1 MYDIQYL
8 KLLSESYPSIGS
20 ASSELIKLMTEE
32 VIPKGTEYF
41 FSDLHGEHEA
51 FIHQLRSA
59 SGVIK
64 TKIDELF
71 FASMTES
78 DRVALSALIYEPKS
92 IIKKKRED
100 ADFHEWVKI
109 TVSRLLAVCREFAAK
124 STVEKVR
131 SKAPQAFSGVLD
143 ELLYFDGANKSLH
156 FERMINAIE
165 AADAEEEF
173 LCGLCTMILDIAI
186 DRLHIIG
193 DIFDRGPRADLIL
206 DELMNFHDIDV
217 QWGNHDI
224 AWMGA
229 YLGNLTCIAS
239 VVRIGISYNNFD
251 CLEDGYGI
259 NLRPL
264 SMFASEVYADDDCE
278 WFFPHILDESQYD
291 VVSARLAAKM
301 HKAIAI
307 IQFKLEGQL
316 YKRHPEYHMDGRDVL
331 SGINLTD
338 GTVNIGGRVYKL
350 KNTSFPTVDENN
362 PLELTDGESALM
374 FTLASSFMH
383 SDKLN
388 KHMKFLYEKGSMYS
402 VCNGNLL
409 YHGCIPLT
417 EDGEFES
424 VTFDGRV
431 YSGKS
436 YLDYI
441 NNRIREAF
449 FMPATVN
456 SRESDFFWYLW
467 CGRKSPLFGK
477 TAMTS
482 FERYFIEDKE
492 AHKEGMNPYYSLIE
506 SAPICRKILSEF
518 SLGDA
523 SHIINGHVPVKQ
535 GENPVKGGGLLFMI
549 DGGISKAYRSK
560 TGICGYTFI
569 YSSRYMAFAKH
580 TSDETKDRYVI
591 PELCEVERF
600 RKRMLVED
608 TDRGAE
614 IRDKITA
621 LSQLLEA
628 YRDGSI
634 KEKV

>member
-1 MYDIQYL
+1 MYDFEYL
-8 KLLSESYPSIGS
+8 KLLSERYPNVGK
-20 ASSELIKLMTEE
+20 ASSEMIKLMTEE

-64 TKIDELF
+64 TKIDEIF
-71 FASMTES
+71 FNSMTQSE
-78 DRVALSALIYEPKS
+78 RVGLSALIYEPKT
-92 IIKKKRED
+92 IIKEKKKD
-100 ADFHEWVKI
+100 DDFHEWVKI
-109 TVSRLLAVCREFAAK
+109 TVSRLLTVCREFAAK

-131 SKAPQAFSGVLD
+131 KKAPKEFSGVLD

-156 FERMINAIE
+156 FERMISAIE
-165 AADAEEEF
+165 AADVEEEF
-173 LCGLCTMILDIAI
+173 LCGLCTMILDIAV

-193 DIFDRGPRADLIL
+193 DIFDRGPRADLII
-206 DELMNFHDIDV
+206 DELMNFHDIDI

-229 YLGNLTCIAS
+229 FSGNLTCIAS

-264 SMFASEVYADDDCE
+264 SMFASEVYSGDDCAD
-278 WFFPHILDESQYD
+278 FMPHILDKSQYD
-291 VVSARLAAKM
+291 VVSAHLAAKM
-301 HKAIAI
+301 HKAIAV

-316 YKRHPEYHMDGRDVL
+316 YKRHSEYGMENRDVL
-331 SGINLTD
+331 SGIDLKNN
-338 GTVNIGGRVYKL
+338 TVKIGEKVYKL
-350 KNTSFPTVDENN
+350 KDTNFPTVNPDN
-362 PLELTDGESALM
+362 PLELTEGEKSLM

-388 KHMKFLYEKGSMYS
+388 KHMKFLYEKGSMYT
-402 VCNGNLL
+402 VFNGNLL
-409 YHGCIPLT
+409 YHGCIPMC
-417 EDGEFES
+417 ENGEFET
-424 VTFDGRV
+424 VTFDGET
-431 YSGKS
+431 YLGKA

-441 NNRIREAF
+441 NNRVREVF
-449 FMPATVN
+449 FMPSSVN
-456 SRESDFFWYLW
+456 SKESDFFWYLW
-467 CGRKSPLFGK
+467 CGKKSPLFGK
-477 TAMTS
+477 NAMTS
-482 FERYFIEDKE
+482 FERYFIDDKD
-492 AHKEGMNPYYSLIE
+492 AHTEGMNPYYSLIE
-506 SAPICRKILSEF
+506 NADICKKILSDF
-518 SLGDA
+518 SLGEH

-535 GENPVKGGGLLFMI
+535 GENPVKGDGLLFMI

-580 TSDETKDRYVI
+580 TSDETNDGYVI

-600 RKRMLVED
+600 NKRVLVED
-608 TDRGAE
+608 TDRGVL

-621 LSQLLEA
+621 LSELLSA
-628 YRDGSI
+628 YKDGRI
-634 KEKV
+634 KEQI